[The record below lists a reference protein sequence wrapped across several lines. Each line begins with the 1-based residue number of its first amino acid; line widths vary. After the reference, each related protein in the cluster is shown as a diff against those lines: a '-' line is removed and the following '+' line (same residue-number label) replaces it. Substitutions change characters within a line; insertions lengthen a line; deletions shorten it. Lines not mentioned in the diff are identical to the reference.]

1 MKNFLASPP
10 HQEQL
15 PDEQIDATYR
25 RLRMQVFVGI
35 FVGYVGFYLVRRNFS
50 LAMPYLQELGFDKAE
65 LGFAFACNAMAY
77 AFSKFIMGG
86 MSDQSDARRFMAL
99 GLVLSSAAIMLAGTA
114 LGTSSVVW
122 MAVFQFLV
130 GWFGGMGFPP
140 GGRVMTHWFSVK
152 ERGTKWSFWNTSHN
166 VGGGLL
172 GIIAAWGVSFAL
184 SLGLSVGLSQLLGI
198 FWLPAAI
205 AIMLSIIVYLLVRDT
220 PQSCGLP
227 NIEKHRNDYPHN
239 YGEHTEKVL
248 KTRDIFF
255 KYVLSNKILWIVAS
269 ANAFV
274 YFVRFGVLD
283 WAPTYLM
290 EVKHYNIKEMGLAY
304 ALYEWAAIPGTILC
318 GWLSDTLFKRNRAFT
333 TIVYM
338 VLVLIA
344 VFVYWKNVD
353 NKLIDS
359 IALVSI
365 GFLIYGPVLLINV
378 HAMDVSSKNAA
389 GATTGFTGFF
399 GYFFGTSILANMV
412 MGRVVQSYGWN
423 AGFQLLIASCLITI
437 ALMAVAHWQE
447 RRASHTKQSEE

>member
-1 MKNFLASPP
+1 MKNFLAPPP

-15 PDEQIDATYR
+15 PEEQVDVAYR
-25 RLRMQVFVGI
+25 RLRLQVFTGI

-65 LGFAFACNAMAY
+65 LGFAFACNALAY
-77 AFSKFIMGG
+77 AFSKFIMGA

-99 GLVLSSAAIMLAGTA
+99 GLVLSSATVMLAGTA
-114 LGTSSVVW
+114 LGTSSVLW

-130 GWFGGMGFPP
+130 GWFGGMGYPP

-198 FWLPAAI
+198 FWLPAAV
-205 AIMLSIIVYLLVRDT
+205 AIMLAIIVYLLVRDT

-227 NIEKHRNDYPHN
+227 NIEKHRNDYPCN
-239 YGEHTEKVL
+239 YGEHAEKVL
-248 KTRDIFF
+248 RTRDILFR
-255 KYVLSNKILWIVAS
+255 YVFCNKILWIIAS
-269 ANAFV
+269 ANTFV

-283 WAPTYLM
+283 WAPTYLT

-318 GWLSDTLFKRNRAFT
+318 GWLSDTLFARKRALT

-338 VLVLIA
+338 ALVMVA
-344 VFVYWKNVD
+344 VFVYWTNAD
-353 NKLIDS
+353 SKLIDG
-359 IALVSI
+359 IALVAI
-365 GFLIYGPVLLINV
+365 GFLIYGPVLLIEV
-378 HAMDVSSKNAA
+378 HAADLSSKNAA
-389 GATTGFTGFF
+389 GAALGLAGFF
-399 GYFFGTSILANMV
+399 GYFFGTSILANIV
-412 MGRVVQSYGWN
+412 MGRVVQFYGWN
-423 AGFQLLIASCLITI
+423 AGFQLLIAACLLTI
-437 ALMAVAHWQE
+437 ALMATAHWQE
-447 RRASHTKQSEE
+447 RRAYHTKRNEE